1 MLIWAYMKGKIK
13 VDAVEFLKGY
23 DRMCK
28 SSNSCM
34 DCCLNCG
41 NNGTGRACSVYIR
54 KCLEEAIQ
62 KIKIWLKNHQNTTR
76 QSEFLK
82 LFPEAR
88 LEDGVLEI
96 HPCKVDK
103 TYEEEF
109 CEAFYSCKECK
120 RNYWLKEI

>member
-1 MLIWAYMKGKIK
+1 M
-13 VDAVEFLKGY
+13 DAVEFLKGY

-28 SSNSCM
+28 SSNGCM
-34 DCCLNCG
+34 DCCFHCR

-54 KCLEEAIQ
+54 KCPEEAIQ
-62 KIKIWLKNHQNTTR
+62 KIKIWLKNHQNPTR

-103 TYEEEF
+103 TYYEEDF
-109 CEAFYSCKECK
+109 CEGFYSCKECK
-120 RNYWLKEI
+120 RNYWLKEL